1 MRLIVD
7 SGSTK
12 TDWIC
17 INDKGEVLFDTQT
30 KGLNP
35 QVLTEQ
41 IIEERVINNFDL
53 YQKRKKI
60 SHLYFY
66 GAGCGTESPRKLIK
80 KVFERIFINSLID
93 IKEDT
98 YAAIYATCHPG
109 IKSITSI
116 LGTGSN
122 CTYYD
127 GKNILQK
134 VDSLGYV

>member
-17 INDKGEVLFDTQT
+17 INDTGQTLFDTQT

-41 IIEERVINNFDL
+41 IIEERVINNYDL
-53 YQKRKKI
+53 YQNRKKI

-66 GAGCGTESPRKLIK
+66 GAGCGTELPRKLIK
-80 KVFERIFINSLID
+80 KVFERIFVNSALD

-98 YAAIYATCHPG
+98 YAA
-109 IKSITSI
+109 
-116 LGTGSN
+116 
-122 CTYYD
+122 
-127 GKNILQK
+127 
-134 VDSLGYV
+134 V